1 MRTVLSV
8 TGTRSDW
15 GAMQPVYEA
24 IHAVGMAQHCLMT
37 SMLLLPQFID
47 DRMRVVEAFPG
58 QIHEIPMQ
66 DERTTND
73 SMVQALGNAITL
85 MTPYLYSIKPDIVLL
100 QGDRGEMLA
109 AALVALHLNVPVVH
123 MSGGDRSG
131 TVDDAIRH
139 AISSVAHIHLT
150 TCDPSSQELLRRG
163 ESAGR
168 ILTVGEPGLDTIVR
182 TELLPRSDLWNDL
195 GIPQEQDVI
204 LVAQHPVTTESD
216 KAGAQM
222 QATLEVCCAAAKEHG
237 LAVLVTAANTDAGG
251 DAINDVIRQFA
262 ARNDVHFIPSLGARR
277 FLSMLRYARVL
288 VGNSSSGIWEAPS
301 FGLATVNIGTRQHG
315 RLRSA
320 NVLDVPEYDSEAIY
334 AALQRALYD
343 ETFREAA
350 RNCVNPYGD
359 GHSAQRTAKILAE
372 LDIQDA
378 TLVAKWLDKGRDFLE
393 FAR

>member
-15 GAMQPVYEA
+15 GIMQPVYEA
-24 IHAVGMAQHCLMT
+24 VHAAGMKQHCIMT
-37 SMLLLPQFID
+37 SMLLLPQFAEDRQRVID
-47 DRMRVVEAFPG
+47 TFPG
-58 QIHEIPMQ
+58 QIHEVPMQ

-73 SMVQALGNAITL
+73 SMAQALGNAITR
-85 MTPYLYSIKPDIVLL
+85 MTPSLSSIKPDMVVL

-109 AALVALHLNVPVVH
+109 AALVALHLNIPIVH

-150 TCDPSSQELLRRG
+150 TCEPSSLELLRRG

-168 ILTVGEPGLDTIVR
+168 ILAAGEPGLDTLLR
-182 TELLPRSDLWNDL
+182 TEFLSRSDLWDDL
-195 GIPQEQDVI
+195 GIPQGQDVI

-216 KAGAQM
+216 KASEQM
-222 QATLEVCCAAAKEHG
+222 RATLEVCCAAAKEHN

-251 DAINDVIRQFA
+251 DAMNDVIKQFA
-262 ARNDVHFIPSLGARR
+262 ARKDVYFVPSLGARR

-315 RLRSA
+315 RLRTS
-320 NVLDVPEYDSEAIY
+320 NVLDVPEYTHEAIR
-334 AALQRALYD
+334 AVMQRALHD
-343 ETFREAA
+343 EDFREAA
-350 RNCVNPYGD
+350 RNSVNPYGD
-359 GHSAQRTAKILAE
+359 GHSAQRTAGILAG